1 MRLSRHTTNLFFLV
15 WRDRLQISLLILMKI
30 LINSFLSEIIRKH
43 TICCPCFSFSAGD
56 SSRSYDFDLSVDP
69 AQMNVT
75 KMMFLTK
82 LFWLKIFFGLKSWL
96 TLTKNLIL
104 WKQFKSKIKPEE
116 TFINLVAFYSSSK
129 FEEVRLIFYVANYIQ
144 VFLKSQ

>member
-1 MRLSRHTTNLFFLV
+1 MRLSRHTTNLFFRV
-15 WRDRLQISLLILMKI
+15 WRDRLQISLLLLMKI
-30 LINSFLSEIIRKH
+30 LINSFLSEIRKH

-56 SSRSYDFDLSVDP
+56 SLRSYDFDLSVDP

-75 KMMFLTK
+75 KMMFLTED
-82 LFWLKIFFGLKSWL
+82 FFGLKLWL
-96 TLTKNLIL
+96 TLIKNLIL

-116 TFINLVAFYSSSK
+116 TFFVNLVAFYSSSK
-129 FEEVRLIFYVANYIQ
+129 FEEMRLIFYVANYIQ